1 MLPALSSSQ
10 SQEEAEAS
18 SGGSSSS
25 SGSGSGGSYSGSGG
39 SVSGRGVINS
49 SSGGSS
55 SSGSR
60 GTMRDSA
67 AIDRPDPI
75 LHRSSQMYISYC
87 LLYAAPLLRSGFDFD
102 GYSLL
107 MLALGAVHMQV
118 GGGTHA
124 GWGGG

>member
-1 MLPALSSSQ
+1 
-10 SQEEAEAS
+10 
-18 SGGSSSS
+18 
-25 SGSGSGGSYSGSGG
+25 
-39 SVSGRGVINS
+39 
-49 SSGGSS
+49 
-55 SSGSR
+55 
-60 GTMRDSA
+60 MRDSA

-87 LLYAAPLLRSGFDFD
+87 LLYAAPLLRSGLDFD

-124 GWGGG
+124 GWGGGGNCVQGCGSTCAAGGWMIQSGPPAFVPTALTARWGLST